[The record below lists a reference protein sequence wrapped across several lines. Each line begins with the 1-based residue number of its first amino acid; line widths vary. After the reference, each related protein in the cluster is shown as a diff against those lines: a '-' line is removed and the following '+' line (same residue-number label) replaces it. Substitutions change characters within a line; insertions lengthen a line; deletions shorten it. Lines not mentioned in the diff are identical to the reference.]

1 MAILSVTARRPQRVA
16 LAALLSTLLSPS
28 LARAEVRVKDL
39 VEIEGV
45 RKNALTGYGLVV
57 GLAGTGDREGAHFTQ
72 QSIASM
78 LGRLGVRV
86 DPNDVRVRN
95 VAAVM
100 VTTELP
106 AFARPGSRLD
116 VTVSALGDARS
127 LVGGTLL
134 MTPLLGPDGKTYA
147 LAQGSV
153 EVGGFDA
160 RALGVSQQRNQPSS
174 GRVPSGGVVERSVSV
189 DLRGKPVVLQLKN
202 PDFTTAMRVA
212 DAVNALL
219 GDGVAVAQ
227 DAAAVRVQAESSLH
241 DDPVRLISSLEALTV
256 EVDRRAKIVI
266 SERTGTIVAGSDVRI
281 RPVVVMHGGFRVSV
295 ESSPVISQPNAL
307 SFGGETVRD
316 RQTAVNAGDEP
327 GRPVVL
333 GATTTVE
340 DLAASLEAL
349 GASTRDLI
357 SILQAMKLAGALDA
371 DLEVM

>member
-1 MAILSVTARRPQRVA
+1 MWSVG
-16 LAALLSTLLSPS
+16 
-28 LARAEVRVKDL
+28 ARAQVRVKDL
-39 VEIEGV
+39 VEVEGV

-57 GLAGTGDREGAHFTQ
+57 GLAGTGDREGAHFTR

-86 DPNDVRVRN
+86 DPDDVRVRN

-100 VTTELP
+100 VTTDLHP
-106 AFARPGSRLD
+106 FSRPGARLD
-116 VTVSALGDARS
+116 VTVSTLGDARS

-153 EVGGFDA
+153 EVGGFDT
-160 RALGVSQQRNQPSS
+160 RAMGVSQQRNQPSS
-174 GRVPSGGVVERSVSV
+174 GRVPQGAVVERGLSV
-189 DLRGKPVVLQLKN
+189 DLRGKPIVLQLKD

-212 DAVNALL
+212 DAVNAVL
-219 GDGVAVAQ
+219 GEGVAVAQ
-227 DAAAVRVQAESSLH
+227 DSAVVRVKGEASLH
-241 DDPVRLISSLEALTV
+241 EDPVRLISSLEALSV

-266 SERTGTIVAGSDVRI
+266 SERTGTVVAGSEVRI
-281 RPVVVMHGGFRVSV
+281 RPVVVVHGGFRVSID
-295 ESSPVISQPNAL
+295 SSPVISQPNAL

-316 RQTAVNAGDEP
+316 RQTQLRAGDEK
-327 GRPVVL
+327 GKPVVL
-333 GATTTVE
+333 NGTTTVE
-340 DLAASLEAL
+340 ELAMALESL

-357 SILQAMKLAGALDA
+357 SVLQAMKLAGALDA